1 MGDPLELQRVAP
13 LICNGDDGVGVVLW
27 DVNDLVT
34 RHNIR
39 FITLLKGAP
48 PSLKQQL
55 VRLPSPGD
63 HPTTGTE
70 ISV

>member
-1 MGDPLELQRVAP
+1 MGDPLELQRVTQ
-13 LICNGDDGVGVVLW
+13 LICKGDDGIEVVLC
-27 DVNDLVT
+27 DVKDLVT
-34 RHNIR
+34 RHNIS

-55 VRLPSPGD
+55 VRLPSPAD
-63 HPTTGTE
+63 HPTAGTE